1 MDTNNLMDELAR
13 RGEAGDADGLAALCS
28 PDLVFTQNTGLTG
41 GIEALT
47 ALVEGLNELG
57 ISVAYSNIR
66 RLTAGDVVVEQRL
79 VTLNRRDGVSA
90 STDMCLV
97 CRINDD
103 GLIRHVDEYLDSAAL
118 ATVLS

>member
-1 MDTNNLMDELAR
+1 MDTNDLMDELAR
-13 RGEAGDADGLAALCS
+13 RGEAGDGDGLAALCS

-79 VTLNRRDGVSA
+79 VTLNRKYGARFDRRKIWSLQRPTVRS
-90 STDMCLV
+90 
-97 CRINDD
+97 RIDT
-103 GLIRHVDEYLDSAAL
+103 G
-118 ATVLS
+118 